1 MTNCPEYI
9 LIVRSAKYDKF
20 NLKKESYEIVSK
32 YANFV
37 NRYSGLKCCIINDR
51 SRVLSGIKTRGD
63 SRVFYT

>member
-32 YANFV
+32 L
-37 NRYSGLKCCIINDR
+37 RT
-51 SRVLSGIKTRGD
+51 LSIVT
-63 SRVFYT
+63 VA